1 MASKDIDIPD
11 LGTVTFTKRRA
22 SKSIRMRVTQH
33 GTLAVSM
40 PFFVPYATA
49 VGFVKKNR
57 DWAVRET
64 QKRGSYF
71 YDGMS
76 VGRPHTLRIMYEPG
90 VLSIRSQVRGN
101 EVIIKHAQDEEDE
114 AVQKAAKKACTR
126 ALRLQALQFL
136 PKRLHDIALREGYSI
151 GTITIKQLRGKW
163 GSCDTHK
170 NIILNMF
177 LMELPDELI
186 DYVLLHE
193 LAHTRQMN
201 HGPDFW
207 QEFETH
213 LPHAKELRRQIR
225 QYQPTI
231 PARAGQ
237 VPVNSN

>member
-1 MASKDIDIPD
+1 MASKDIEIPD
-11 LGTVTFTKRRA
+11 LGTVTFTKRRG

-49 VGFVKKNR
+49 VGFVKKHK

-71 YDGMS
+71 YDGMTI
-76 VGRPHTLRIMYEPG
+76 GRTHTLKITYDPAATKARSY
-90 VLSIRSQVRGN
+90 IRGS
-101 EVIIKHAQDEEDE
+101 EVIITHAHNEEDDQVQ
-114 AVQKAAKKACTR
+114 AVAKKAATR
-126 ALRLQALQFL
+126 ALRLQALRFL
-136 PKRLHDIALREGYSI
+136 PKRLTDIAMREGYSI
-151 GTITIKQLRGKW
+151 GDITIKQLKGKW
-163 GSCDTHK
+163 GSCDTHQ

-177 LMELPDELI
+177 LMELPNELI

-201 HGPDFW
+201 HGPEFW
-207 QEFETH
+207 REFEAH

-231 PARAGQ
+231 PARSA
-237 VPVNSN
+237 